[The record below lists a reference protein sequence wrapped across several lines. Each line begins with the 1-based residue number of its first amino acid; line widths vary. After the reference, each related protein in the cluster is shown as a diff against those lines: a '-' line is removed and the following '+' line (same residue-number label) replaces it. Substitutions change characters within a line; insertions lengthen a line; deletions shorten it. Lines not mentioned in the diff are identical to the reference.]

1 MKKTIWMPFVLGA
14 ALGIIDFISLA
25 VNFLIPL
32 GPFGAT
38 GPQEIFLIMSA
49 ALGGPLGL
57 LVANLLQESGI
68 FIFFL
73 KNEVSSDQLWSMG
86 ILFSTADFFA
96 HLFALLPVVYC
107 YKLLHQRTKKPY
119 TFLGGWVLIVV
130 IYYGLLVFFQ
140 YYLLGRL
147 VPETPPLSVLYQN
160 NLPEFAVVAIVT
172 TLIWVALPVRYRKP
186 LWYETRPIS
195 SLTTD
200 VPASEET

>member
-1 MKKTIWMPFVLGA
+1 MPLVLGV

-32 GPFGAT
+32 GPLGAT
-38 GPQEIFLIMSA
+38 GPQEIFLIISA

-57 LVANLLQESGI
+57 LAANLLQESGI

-73 KNEVSSDQLWSMG
+73 KNEILPDQLWSMG
-86 ILFSTADFFA
+86 ILFSTADFTA
-96 HLFALLPVVYC
+96 HLIALLAVAYC
-107 YKLLHQRTKKPY
+107 YKLLHQRTKLPY
-119 TFLGGWVLIVV
+119 AFLGGWVLIVV

-140 YYLLGRL
+140 YFLFGLV
-147 VPETPPLSVLYQN
+147 VPEIPPLSVLYQN
-160 NLPEFAVVAIVT
+160 NLPEFAVVTIVT

-195 SLTTD
+195 PLTTD
-200 VPASEET
+200 MPASEET